1 MSFAKNGDM
10 SSAQMAVLSM
20 LLKTNFLGDIMMNL
34 TLNIMQKP
42 MREIMV
48 EGLERDKRDLDTWKF
63 RNEKDFKIALNN
75 YVFLRD
81 IYKKKS
87 ISYQSMQGL
96 LDGTIKR
103 WKDLQYA
110 NEEVTLL
117 YKYMEKEDVF
127 IIDAF
132 FMKTKNDEL

>member
-1 MSFAKNGDM
+1 M

-110 NEEVTLL
+110 NEEVTLF
-117 YKYMEKEDVF
+117 YKYMEK
-127 IIDAF
+127 
-132 FMKTKNDEL
+132 

>member
-1 MSFAKNGDM
+1 MSFAKDGDM
-10 SSAQMAVLSM
+10 SSAQMAVLST

-42 MREIMV
+42 MREIME
-48 EGLERDKRDLDTWKF
+48 EGLERDKRELDIYKF
-63 RNEKDFKIALNN
+63 DNEKDFKIALNS

-81 IYKKKS
+81 IYKTKS